1 MRRRLMMQSGLVAHN
16 LPPEYQE
23 VKHITPYGNSWF
35 NFNVK
40 FNNNTYSLL
49 FETIINK
56 DPSGKNNNVFLY
68 GSWRSGYNT
77 GLGLLLW
84 YNGFVASNQGWYG
97 SSLPNKFNNLPQ
109 EYTIYHDF
117 SRIEINGVNYEI
129 TSSPNNLDIYILNK
143 SRLSKEVPNWDGEAS
158 LKAVSMMRGENVIRE
173 TYPCYRKSDNEPGMY
188 DIVNGVFYT
197 NQGNGEFIVGKDVN

>member
-1 MRRRLMMQSGLVAHN
+1 MLRRRIMMQSGLDGHN

-40 FNNNTYSLL
+40 FSNNTYSLL

-56 DPSGKNNNVFLY
+56 DPGFNNKNAFLY
-68 GSWRSGYNT
+68 GSWRNGYNT
-77 GLGLLLW
+77 GLGVCLY
-84 YNGFVASNQGWYG
+84 YNNYFLASDQGWHG
-97 SSLPNKFNNLPQ
+97 SPIEEFNNLPQ

-117 SRIEINGVNYEI
+117 SRIEINGVNHEI
-129 TSSPNNLDIYILNK
+129 ASSPNNLDIYILNK
-143 SRLSKEVPNWDGEAS
+143 SRLPYEELNWDGEVS
-158 LKAVSMMRGENVIRE
+158 LKAVIMMSGENVIRE
-173 TYPCYRKSDNEPGMY
+173 AYPCYRKSDNETGMY

-197 NQGNGEFIVGKDVN
+197 NQGNGKFIVGPNK

>member
-35 NFNVK
+35 DFNVK
-40 FNNNTYSLL
+40 FSNNTYSLL

-56 DPSGKNNNVFLY
+56 ETSATSNTNAFLY
-68 GSWRSGYNT
+68 GSWRNGYNT
-77 GLGLLLW
+77 GLGLCLW
-84 YNGFVASNQGWYG
+84 HNGFVSSDKGWHG
-97 SSLPNKFNNLPQ
+97 SKIEEFDNLPKK
-109 EYTIYHDF
+109 YTIYHDF
-117 SRIEINGVNYEI
+117 SRIEINGVNHEK
-129 TSSPNNLDIYILNK
+129 TSSPNNLNIYILNK
-143 SRLSKEVPNWDGEAS
+143 SRLSNEVPNWHGEAS
-158 LKAVSMMRGENVIRE
+158 LKAVIMMYGENVIRE

-197 NQGNGEFIVGKDVN
+197 NEGNGKFIVGEDVN